1 METKV
6 QNPKSNL
13 SVKPSVKGSV
23 KTKVQNKLRPKH
35 VPERTCIA
43 CRSHDAKRSLVKI
56 VRTPQGTV
64 ELDETGKKN
73 GRGAYLC
80 RTRECWEIGL
90 SRKALDNALKTQ
102 IDPENRA
109 QLRSF
114 GEKLPEKSLTD
125 NE

>member
-1 METKV
+1 MTNKI
-6 QNPKSNL
+6 QSPTSSAPAKN
-13 SVKPSVKGSV
+13 KPF
-23 KTKVQNKLRPKH
+23 LRPKH
-35 VPERTCIA
+35 VPQRLCIA
-43 CRSHDAKRSLVKI
+43 CRSHDTKRGLVRI

-80 RTRECWEIGL
+80 RTRECWDIGL

-109 QLRSF
+109 QLQSF
-114 GEKLPEKSLTD
+114 GEKLPEKSATD
-125 NE
+125 DIE